1 MDEERFRSIA
11 TYLNAYELNARERQF
26 VDWAAECFTS
36 KKSLTQQ
43 QESILEGI
51 YREKMRWAK
60 LGLITKR
67 GAARG

>member
-1 MDEERFRSIA
+1 MDQKRLRCIVTS
-11 TYLNAYELNARERQF
+11 LSGYELNSRERQF
-26 VDWAAECFTS
+26 VDWAVECFTS